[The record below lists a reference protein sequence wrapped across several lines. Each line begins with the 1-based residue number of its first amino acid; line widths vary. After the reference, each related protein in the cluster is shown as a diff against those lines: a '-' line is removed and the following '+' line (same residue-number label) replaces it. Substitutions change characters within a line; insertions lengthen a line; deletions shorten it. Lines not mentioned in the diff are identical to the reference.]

1 MSYQPP
7 NGFEHVGMPVH
18 LKQTRIAWL
27 SAWLVPN
34 FFVKMNA
41 RAKQTSSELARQ
53 IVKQLLLAPLPPTSM
68 LKGQLL
74 LARLAV
80 GSSSLNFN
88 IEFGGEGARKS
99 QREDIRLEPCCQ
111 GLVARGVSLNIIS
124 GRPGK
129 DKLWDGGMSIVSP
142 TVCPKSAFQKFC
154 TRV

>member
-111 GLVARGVSLNIIS
+111 GVILNILL
-124 GRPGK
+124 GRP
-129 DKLWDGGMSIVSP
+129 DKVK
-142 TVCPKSAFQKFC
+142 V
-154 TRV
+154 